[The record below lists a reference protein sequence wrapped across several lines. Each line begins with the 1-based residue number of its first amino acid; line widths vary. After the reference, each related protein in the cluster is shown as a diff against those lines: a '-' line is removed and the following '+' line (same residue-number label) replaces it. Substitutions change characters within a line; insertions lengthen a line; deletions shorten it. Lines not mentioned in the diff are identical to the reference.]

1 MQESKSQSYF
11 TASSQ
16 IITFFLLN
24 KQQRGRVE
32 RTSASR
38 NLRKTFGKEWSYISE
53 LLLAL
58 RTICLDNFSF
68 QYRNNPPKLHAP
80 SLIER
85 IGNAPIFL
93 HSPCATQVKIDWG
106 KFSKTAREENF
117 WGGEKWRRSKHTP
130 VMRYPE
136 TRRDEGKGGGGR
148 YAGTRGGPDLGA
160 RTGASPVS
168 MGTGTL
174 TWKTISRGV
183 SHRRHSG
190 IDLFDHLA
198 WLNGACPPFTAFSF
212 NENNHRGSWPPNP
225 PTPLS
230 GVGYINSS
238 FLHDYTFNVEEV
250 RFPF

>member
-136 TRRDEGKGGGGR
+136 TRRDE
-148 YAGTRGGPDLGA
+148 TRG
-160 RTGASPVS
+160 RV
-168 MGTGTL
+168 
-174 TWKTISRGV
+174 
-183 SHRRHSG
+183 
-190 IDLFDHLA
+190 
-198 WLNGACPPFTAFSF
+198 
-212 NENNHRGSWPPNP
+212 
-225 PTPLS
+225 
-230 GVGYINSS
+230 
-238 FLHDYTFNVEEV
+238 VEEGTQEPGV
-250 RFPF
+250 ALT

>member
-38 NLRKTFGKEWSYISE
+38 NLRKTTTFGKQWSYISE

-130 VMRYPE
+130 VMRYAE
-136 TRRDEGKGGGGR
+136 TRRGEGWWRKVRRNPGWPWP
-148 YAGTRGGPDLGA
+148 RGENRGKSGFHGNRNPHLEDDLSWCV
-160 RTGASPVS
+160 ASPAQRHRSFRPPGVIEWC
-168 MGTGTL
+168 MP
-174 TWKTISRGV
+174 TI
-183 SHRRHSG
+183 HRFFIQRK
-190 IDLFDHLA
+190 
-198 WLNGACPPFTAFSF
+198 
-212 NENNHRGSWPPNP
+212 
-225 PTPLS
+225 
-230 GVGYINSS
+230 
-238 FLHDYTFNVEEV
+238 
-250 RFPF
+250 